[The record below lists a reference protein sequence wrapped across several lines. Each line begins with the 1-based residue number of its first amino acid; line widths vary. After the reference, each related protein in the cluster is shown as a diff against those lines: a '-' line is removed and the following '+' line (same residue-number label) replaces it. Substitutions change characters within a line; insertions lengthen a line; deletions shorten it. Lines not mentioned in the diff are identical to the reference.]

1 MTPNQVHA
9 MIWWDERQRCDQH
22 RLNIM
27 AIANGRLGEVL
38 SVSDRVVQLLDSVT
52 CPWNTEGKKVR
63 SGHDAAADERQLS
76 GIRF

>member
-1 MTPNQVHA
+1 
-9 MIWWDERQRCDQH
+9 
-22 RLNIM
+22 M